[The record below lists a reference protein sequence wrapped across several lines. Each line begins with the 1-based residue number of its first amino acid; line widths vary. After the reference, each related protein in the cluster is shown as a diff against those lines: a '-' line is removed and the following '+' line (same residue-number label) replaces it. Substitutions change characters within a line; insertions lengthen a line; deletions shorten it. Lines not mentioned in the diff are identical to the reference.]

1 MTADNFKA
9 WRKEMELSQSA
20 AAKELGLS
28 VDTLTNYEAGIRR
41 DNGKP
46 VIIPRHVA
54 LACAALK
61 AGLKPIGEPL

>member
-1 MTADNFKA
+1 MNADDFKA

-28 VDTLTNYEAGIRR
+28 VDTLTNYEAGVRR
-41 DNGKP
+41 DTGKP
-46 VIIPRHVA
+46 VLIPRYIA

-61 AGLKPIGEPL
+61 AGLKPLGQPL